1 MLFCILSTK
10 VWLELSVNKWGACQH
25 KWQREWAGGQSPPLT
40 IKGEKQSK
48 EAININKVL
57 TIIDHSALCWWAMI
71 AMGLNTWTHMINIC
85 RSFDEAANH
94 EGFSFFF
101 LFFFTKQTN
110 VKCDGNCSAVQH
122 PAASSLTVQQAVTSI
137 SLIWVRAKSA
147 SFARARTQPELK
159 KYTLQ
164 RPGALCWVLSL
175 LWDSGLLSRLKRPAS
190 GGPWR

>member
-94 EGFSFFF
+94 ERFSFFF
-101 LFFFTKQTN
+101 LFFLQSRQMSNATETAPQFSILQPHH
-110 VKCDGNCSAVQH
+110 SLYSRLLL
-122 PAASSLTVQQAVTSI
+122 PSASSEFGQSQQV
-137 SLIWVRAKSA
+137 LLG
-147 SFARARTQPELK
+147 RARS
-159 KYTLQ
+159 
-164 RPGALCWVLSL
+164 LS
-175 LWDSGLLSRLKRPAS
+175 
-190 GGPWR
+190 